1 MDLSHVFYKELPI
14 DEGNIFSANLA
25 KNNEF
30 EDVLLKIDQKY
41 MVAGV
46 SINEETD
53 TDVIIPNLKK
63 K

>member
-30 EDVLLKIDQKY
+30 
-41 MVAGV
+41 
-46 SINEETD
+46 
-53 TDVIIPNLKK
+53 
-63 K
+63 